1 MADLKPALT
10 TEDVKKAGVANI
22 RIEYNKLASVYNKI
36 LNNDLLLCPVCNTWQ
51 DAKTGFYSDKKNAT
65 GRFYE
70 CKKCLLKEVE
80 QRESDR
86 EKPNETKASVQKVLQ
101 RMNRVYD
108 NTFYEKCIKG
118 SLDETNEKL
127 RHSPW
132 STYITS
138 ICSLPQ
144 YQNKTWEDSYF
155 GEDVQSQSDEER
167 KVIQKTVKFGRK
179 RFGSSYSN
187 EELMF
192 LEEEYQDWVTRY
204 ECSTKAQESI
214 FELLCLKKLERNKV
228 ARSGG
233 NTKDIDATY
242 QQLLS
247 TANITPKQSVA
258 NGLNTGL
265 SFGELIEKWETEK
278 PIPEPEPEFK
288 DVDGIGHYI
297 RTWFAGWLGKAL
309 GIENAYTKECEEEI
323 SKYEVTKPDTQEEGG
338 ASEIYSRMFGK
349 GEM

>member
-167 KVIQKTVKFGRK
+167 KVIQKTVKEGRK
-179 RFGSSYSN
+179 VFGSSYSN
-187 EELMF
+187 EDLMF
-192 LEEEYQDWVTRY
+192 LMNQYDDWRTRTQVDSKSQETYVTQICLQLLDIDKDRR
-204 ECSTKAQESI
+204 SGKDVTNKLKALDVLMNAANLQPKQNINNAATDALSFSQLVE
-214 FELLCLKKLERNKV
+214 KLEQERPV
-228 ARSGG
+228 S
-233 NTKDIDATY
+233 DPD
-242 QQLLS
+242 
-247 TANITPKQSVA
+247 
-258 NGLNTGL
+258 
-265 SFGELIEKWETEK
+265 
-278 PIPEPEPEFK
+278 PEFK
-288 DVDGIGHYI
+288 DVNNIGHLI
-297 RTWFAGWLGKAL
+297 RVYFSGHLSKAL
-309 GIENAYTKECEEEI
+309 GLKTAYSKEYDEEMQKYTVEKPQENEENI
-323 SKYEVTKPDTQEEGG
+323 TTVYKDIFGGEE
-338 ASEIYSRMFGK
+338 
-349 GEM
+349 